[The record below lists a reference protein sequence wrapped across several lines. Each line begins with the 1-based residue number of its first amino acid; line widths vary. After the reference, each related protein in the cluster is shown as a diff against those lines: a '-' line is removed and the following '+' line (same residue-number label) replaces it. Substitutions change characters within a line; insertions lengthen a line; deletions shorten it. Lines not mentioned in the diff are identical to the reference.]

1 MKHLFFCSS
10 LIILSLSACSGKQN
24 TTAGIENETPPADTV
39 AIEIIPELPPLE
51 AGEVFLKGKEV
62 FSEETELTG
71 THIEEP
77 DTFIFKP
84 VEPTMVIRDSLLIM
98 GCRDAPFYVF
108 RYPSFTHVKTIG
120 DRGNG
125 PDEFMLP
132 VAIESLDPAY
142 LCYMLDGYNGNL
154 YGLDSHLEAHFIKK
168 AFDRHSIWDYVE
180 HAYPAGEKAILYQM
194 GSNIYRVPL
203 ENDSIQREKLY
214 NLRLQQSK
222 GIPATGALCT
232 NPGRDRMVFAY
243 KYTKI
248 IKFMDME
255 AKTVRTLNFEQS
267 EFDEKTLTVINGLD
281 ANVTHYMQVLPTRDY
296 VYITHSG
303 RTPYVVAA
311 EAQKGNNYM
320 YLEKYDWN
328 GNPVKR
334 YKLHDF
340 CVYNVIDPKTG
351 TLVMTTYYH
360 DDPFVVYHL
369 DE

>member
-24 TTAGIENETPPADTV
+24 TTAGTEIETPPADTV

-84 VEPTMVIRDSLLIM
+84 IEPTMVIRDSLLIM

-132 VAIESLDPAY
+132 VAIESSDPDY

-194 GSNIYRVPL
+194 GSTIYRVPL

-214 NLRLQQSK
+214 NLRLQHSK

-267 EFDEKTLTVINGLD
+267 EFDEKTLTVINGHK
-281 ANVTHYMQVLPTRDY
+281 AFVP
-296 VYITHSG
+296 SG
-303 RTPYVVAA
+303 
-311 EAQKGNNYM
+311 
-320 YLEKYDWN
+320 
-328 GNPVKR
+328 
-334 YKLHDF
+334 
-340 CVYNVIDPKTG
+340 
-351 TLVMTTYYH
+351 
-360 DDPFVVYHL
+360 
-369 DE
+369 

>member
-24 TTAGIENETPPADTV
+24 TTAGTEIETPPADTV

-84 VEPTMVIRDSLLIM
+84 IEPTMVIRDSLLIM

-132 VAIESLDPAY
+132 VAIESSDPDY

-194 GSNIYRVPL
+194 GSTIYRVPL

-214 NLRLQQSK
+214 NLRLQHSK

-311 EAQKGNNYM
+311 EARKATTICIWRNT
-320 YLEKYDWN
+320 
-328 GNPVKR
+328 
-334 YKLHDF
+334 
-340 CVYNVIDPKTG
+340 TG
-351 TLVMTTYYH
+351 TAILSNDTSYMTFASTMS
-360 DDPFVVYHL
+360 
-369 DE
+369 

>member
-24 TTAGIENETPPADTV
+24 TTAGTEIETPPADTV

-84 VEPTMVIRDSLLIM
+84 IEPTMVIRDSLLIM

-132 VAIESLDPAY
+132 VAIESSDPDY

-194 GSNIYRVPL
+194 GSTIYRVPL

-214 NLRLQQSK
+214 NLRLQHSK

>member
-1 MKHLFFCSS
+1 
-10 LIILSLSACSGKQN
+10 
-24 TTAGIENETPPADTV
+24 
-39 AIEIIPELPPLE
+39 
-51 AGEVFLKGKEV
+51 
-62 FSEETELTG
+62 
-71 THIEEP
+71 
-77 DTFIFKP
+77 
-84 VEPTMVIRDSLLIM
+84 
-98 GCRDAPFYVF
+98 
-108 RYPSFTHVKTIG
+108 
-120 DRGNG
+120 
-125 PDEFMLP
+125 
-132 VAIESLDPAY
+132 
-142 LCYMLDGYNGNL
+142 
-154 YGLDSHLEAHFIKK
+154 
-168 AFDRHSIWDYVE
+168 
-180 HAYPAGEKAILYQM
+180 
-194 GSNIYRVPL
+194 
-203 ENDSIQREKLY
+203 
-214 NLRLQQSK
+214 
-222 GIPATGALCT
+222 
-232 NPGRDRMVFAY
+232 
-243 KYTKI
+243 
-248 IKFMDME
+248 MDME

-340 CVYNVIDPKTG
+340 CVYNVIDPKPG